1 MWLTRLAVRHPITA
15 SMLLLSL
22 LVLGA
27 ISLFHLPLNF
37 LPNENFPQIQV
48 VIPYANGIPAQV
60 EREIARPVE
69 EQLSTL
75 GGVKQITSYSD
86 PEQCTVSVEF
96 DWGRDVNVLRLEVKE
111 KLDQIRADLPPDV
124 RDVFLYTF
132 NTNDIP
138 IVEGRISAKDRD
150 LSGSYDLIQHRIL
163 NRLQRIPGVGR
174 VQVHG
179 VEPAVISVYLKL
191 DQIKEHRVDVGRL
204 FSELASSNF
213 NLTVGQV
220 TKDGLRYDIR
230 SMGAVSSIEELENLP
245 LDDRGL
251 RLRDVADVVYAVPE
265 QVFGRFLNDEPAVAF
280 WIQRASD
287 ANTVQVVEAV
297 RKELDRIN
305 HDPQL
310 AGIDVL
316 MFFDQGEQI
325 KDSLNGLLHAG
336 TLGAILA
343 VGILYFFLLR
353 LGTTLIVAL
362 AIPISTIGTA
372 CYLYLSG
379 KSLNVL
385 SMMGLMLAVG
395 MLVDNAVVVLESIY
409 RRLGLGESPVEA
421 TLHGTRDV
429 GRAVTSATLSSII
442 VFAPIILAARTE
454 ITVWLKEVGIAI
466 SVTLLMSLLVSLTL
480 IPMLTS
486 HLLKGGK
493 GSVAKNP
500 LVERWCNRYV
510 NVLRWTS
517 IRHPWITGVPIALGV
532 LIVTI
537 GAAKVAGLKP
547 DPFSERGSRHEFL
560 EVDYDFKDNCNYR
573 VTRQYVQKVQD
584 ALRPARESLG
594 VKDVYSWYEDN
605 NAATRLY
612 FKKGV
617 LSEKD
622 LSRMRDRVRKLLP
635 TLAGVEFHLGQED
648 SQQQSDRFAVTIHGE
663 DSEALL
669 DIAAEVK
676 RRLALVPVVH
686 DLTTDVD
693 RGAQEVQVRVD
704 PNEAGRFDLS
714 PRDVAQVMGIA
725 FRGVD
730 LPRVHA
736 MDREVDLRVALRPED
751 RQNLEDLR
759 ALTVSMSGGREIS
772 LEQVADAV
780 VGRAPS
786 RIQRLDQQTAVR
798 VYGRYDGTKF
808 SDVMDEIEATMNAMH
823 FPPGYGWNFGEEIRR
838 AQEQQAEMGTNTLLA
853 IICVYMVM
861 ASLFESL
868 LHPAVIMA
876 CLPFAGVGVIWL
888 MVLTHTPF
896 NIMAMIGMVIL
907 IGVVVNNGIVLIDHV
922 NHHRRDGRSIEEAIL
937 LGGRERFRPILMT
950 ATTTILGL
958 IPLSLG
964 GGYIGD
970 VQMYPMARA
979 LIGGMSSSTLLTLLM
994 LPTYYMLAEKMRV
1007 LVPQWAKGS
1016 VRLPGK
1022 TWRAAGRLRRRWR
1035 GRIVVEPASVVPST
1049 DG

>member
-1 MWLTRLAVRHPITA
+1 MWITKLAVRHPVTA
-15 SMLLLSL
+15 SMFLLSL

-27 ISLFHLPLNF
+27 ISIFRLPLNF
-37 LPNENFPQIQV
+37 LPNENFPEIQV
-48 VIPYANGIPAQV
+48 VIPYQNGIPAQV

-69 EQLSTL
+69 EVLSTL

-86 PEQCTVSVEF
+86 PEQCTVSLEF

-111 KLDQIRADLPPDV
+111 KLDQIRGDLPPDV
-124 RDVFLYTF
+124 RDVFLFTF

-138 IVEGRISAKDRD
+138 IVEGRISAKNRD
-150 LSGSYDLIQHRIL
+150 LSGSYDLIEHRVL
-163 NRLQRIPGVGR
+163 NRLERIPGVGR
-174 VQVHG
+174 VELNG

-191 DQIKEHRVDVGRL
+191 DEIKAHRVDVGRL
-204 FSELASSNF
+204 FTELSASNF

-230 SMGAVSSIEELENLP
+230 TVGAVSSIEELDNIP
-245 LDDRGL
+245 LDDHGL

-265 QVFGRFLNDEPAVAF
+265 QVFGRFLNGEPAVAF
-280 WIQRASD
+280 TVQRASD
-287 ANTVQVVEAV
+287 ANTVEVVAAV
-297 RKELDRIN
+297 RKELARIN
-305 HDPQL
+305 KDPQL
-310 AGIDVL
+310 AGFDVL

-325 KDSLNGLLHAG
+325 KASLSGLLHSG
-336 TLGAILA
+336 ILGALLA
-343 VGILYFFLLR
+343 VGVLYFFLLR
-353 LGTTLIVAL
+353 IGTTLIVSL
-362 AIPISTIGTA
+362 AIPLSTIGTA
-372 CYLYLSG
+372 CYLYLTG

-409 RRLGLGESPVEA
+409 RRLGMGESPVEA
-421 TLHGTRDV
+421 TLHGTKDV

-466 SVTLLMSLLVSLTL
+466 SVTILMSLLVSLTL
-480 IPMLTS
+480 IPMMTS

-510 NVLRWTS
+510 TVLNWTS

-532 LIVTI
+532 LIVTM
-537 GAAKVAGLKP
+537 GAAKVGGLKP
-547 DPFSERGSRHEFL
+547 DPFSDRGARHEYL
-560 EVDYDFKDNCNYR
+560 QIEYDFKDNLNYHM
-573 VTRQYVQKVQD
+573 TGQYVQKVQ
-584 ALRPARESLG
+584 AVLEPLRESLG
-594 VKDVYSWYEDN
+594 LKDIYSFYADN
-605 NAATRLY
+605 DAGTRLY

-617 LSEKD
+617 LSEKE
-622 LSRMRDRVRKLLP
+622 LSLARDKVTKVLP
-635 TLAGVEFHLGQED
+635 TLAGVEYHLGQKEEGR
-648 SQQQSDRFAVTIHGE
+648 QSDQFTVTIHGE
-663 DSEALL
+663 DSDALL
-669 DIAAEVK
+669 DVAAEVK
-676 RRLALVPVVH
+676 RRLALLPTVR

-693 RGAQEVQVRVD
+693 RGAEEVQVRVD
-704 PNEAGRFDLS
+704 PTLAGRYNVS
-714 PRDVAQVMGIA
+714 PRDVARVMGIA

-736 MDREVDLRVALRPED
+736 LDREVDLRVALRPED
-751 RQNLEDLR
+751 RKNLQDLR
-759 ALTVSMSGGREIS
+759 ALTISMANGKDVS
-772 LEQVADAV
+772 LEQVADPV
-780 VGRAPS
+780 VSRAPS
-786 RIQRLDQQTAVR
+786 RIQRLDQRTAVR
-798 VYGRYDGTKF
+798 VYGRFEGTKF
-808 SDVMDEIEATMNAMH
+808 SDVKDEIEATMNAMH
-823 FPPGYGWNFGEEIRR
+823 FPPGYGWNFGQQIRQ

-853 IICVYMVM
+853 ILCVYMVM

-888 MVLTHTPF
+888 MVLTHTPL

-907 IGVVVNNGIVLIDHV
+907 IGVVVNNGIVLVDHV
-922 NHHRRDGRSIEEAIL
+922 NHHRREGRSIEDAIL
-937 LGGRERFRPILMT
+937 MGGRERFRPILMT

-964 GGYIGD
+964 GSYVGD

-994 LPTYYMLAEKMRV
+994 LPTYYVLAEKMRV
-1007 LVPQWAKGS
+1007 LVPKGLKGT
-1016 VRLPGK
+1016 VHVPGR
-1022 TWRAAGRLRRRWR
+1022 TWRFARGLRGRFRRR
-1035 GRIVVEPASVVPST
+1035 IVLQPAPLT
-1049 DG
+1049 NPET